1 MNVRRIL
8 TTAAAGSALLA
19 AFAPVAQANDLG
31 GTISDAAQTTA
42 AVGEQAQP
50 IAKGVLGDHVGKK
63 VHAVK
68 GAAKAGGDAL
78 KAGNE
83 FLSS

>member
-8 TTAAAGSALLA
+8 TTAAAGSAILA
-19 AFAPVAQANDLG
+19 AFAPAAQANDLG
-31 GTISDAAQTTA
+31 GTISDTAQTTA
-42 AVGEQAQP
+42 AVGEQAKP
-50 IAKGVLGDHVGKK
+50 IAQSVVGNSLGKK

-83 FLSS
+83 LLS

>member
-19 AFAPVAQANDLG
+19 AFAPAAQASSLG
-31 GTISDAAQTTA
+31 GTLSDTAQTTA
-42 AVGEQAQP
+42 AVGEQAKP
-50 IAKGVLGDHVGKK
+50 IAKSVVGNNVGKK

-83 FLSS
+83 LLSS